1 MFRAIKTIQLSATT
15 AVRSFHATKPL
26 FLASNSAIKE
36 GATLPKHTLFENEP
50 KNKVNIEDVF
60 AGKKG
65 ILFGVPGAFTP
76 GCSKTHLPGYVNSAK
91 EFQKL
96 GYDTIVC
103 VTVNDPFVCQ
113 AWAKEHK
120 AEGKVRVL
128 ADPDAKFT
136 KALGLEKDLSAV
148 LGNVRSSRYAMVIDN
163 NKVQKL
169 FIEPDG
175 TGLSCSVSQTVLD
188 EIKKGDLAK

>member
-1 MFRAIKTIQLSATT
+1 MFHLGKTVQLSTAT
-15 AVRSFHATKPL
+15 AVRSFHTSKAVFL
-26 FLASNSAIKE
+26 FGSGVIKE
-36 GATLPKHTLFENEP
+36 GATLPNHTLFENEP
-50 KNKVNIEDVF
+50 KNKVNTKDLF

-65 ILFGVPGAFTP
+65 LLFGVPGAFTP
-76 GCSKTHLPGYVNSAK
+76 GCSKTHLPGYVNAASDFK
-91 EFQKL
+91 KL

-136 KALGLEKDLSAV
+136 KALGLEKDMTAV
-148 LGNVRSSRYAMVIDN
+148 LGNVRSSRYAMVVDD
-163 NKVQKL
+163 NKVKKV
-169 FIEPDG
+169 FVEPDG
-175 TGLSCSVSQTVLD
+175 TGLTCSLSNSVLD
-188 EIKKGDLAK
+188 AIKKGDLAK

>member
-1 MFRAIKTIQLSATT
+1 MFGIIKTVQLSTAT
-15 AVRSFHATKPL
+15 AVRAFHATKPL
-26 FLASNSAIKE
+26 FAAIKE
-36 GATLPKHTLFENEP
+36 GATLPNHTLFENEP
-50 KNKVNIEDVF
+50 KNKVNITDVF

-91 EFQKL
+91 DFGQL

-103 VTVNDPFVCQ
+103 VTVNDPFVSQ
-113 AWAKEHK
+113 AWAKQLN

-136 KALGLEKDLSAV
+136 KALGLEKDMTAA

-163 NKVQKL
+163 NKVKKL
-169 FIEPDG
+169 FVEPDG
-175 TGLSCSVSQTVLD
+175 TGLTCSVSQKVLD
-188 EIKKGDLAK
+188 AIKKGV